1 VFFPRRFPLLALT
14 VASLP
19 LAIPRAAL
27 AWEAASDASGAV
39 EIRDS
44 GKLVASLSPK
54 TPKEGHGQPTIRHVS
69 VADHSVLEVRLPIL
83 GEGPKREEVWVAELP
98 SKNVIWWDQAGAHDV
113 DGETSQQVVVTEKAI
128 EEFQTA
134 GRLYRCDGV
143 PAQLF
148 RRTWDFATRQF
159 KPQPP
164 ALPATAPSTIKA
176 RRGDAQ
182 MPTGKPLGGFHFHA
196 ASSSAGAA
204 GDVRRLS
211 APTAINDDD
220 PATVWTADTHQGRGE
235 FFTARSSAGFAIT
248 GLRILP
254 GDTSS
259 AKVFTAAAR
268 PRRLTLFFGRGPEQ
282 SLDVDLVEDA
292 DGGAK
297 RFRQPF
303 WIPLPKPVAS
313 GCLTVMIREVTTG
326 RAATAVADLAV
337 MTEID
342 GSQAVDRLVA
352 DLASGTSCETRR
364 PLLASIGGAA
374 LDKVTAAL
382 AASPPGQG
390 RACLVETLVTLMPSP
405 LPTDSQPIAAPPAL
419 ASALAAALIAATPD
433 EEKIVIALLARLPE
447 PPVSAIAGLLADEKR
462 GEPDRLRAARALA
475 LLAQPEARLALLA
488 ALGKGSSSLRTGLR
502 ETAAGAKP
510 PLARAALDALAKV
523 PGSAQGQRADLLFV
537 LSAAATREPEQL
549 PATVEILRA
558 TLQNATSFEEQAR
571 AIQGLGMIRDA
582 DAIAELAAFRNR
594 AADSVLRFFATREL
608 AGIADPE
615 AGKAL
620 RGALLDSDPRAREAA
635 VLSLGQRHDQEMA
648 TQIIEAAKQEP
659 WPSVRRAQVMALGDL
674 CVPDGNNL
682 LLRAY
687 EKDVDDIRMAALVG
701 LAHCRDRRASALLVR
716 VLGRLPES
724 ADMRSLAAR
733 LLADMKDPRTTAPMA
748 AALKRLQ
755 KESQSDLSLEGTI
768 TETVMALAAIAG
780 KDSVAAA
787 ADLLTDS
794 RPSLQKAA
802 VQALGRLCDP
812 GAGAAALRTA
822 AQSKDESVSVAATMA
837 TEHCRS
843 RLTNGNPERVPIPS
857 RDGPPPA
864 TRARDA
870 RGGRGGLSV
879 PKSPQGEP
887 AGSPRE

>member
-1 VFFPRRFPLLALT
+1 
-14 VASLP
+14 
-19 LAIPRAAL
+19 L
-27 AWEAASDASGAV
+27 AWEATSDASGTV
-39 EIRDS
+39 EIREN

-54 TPKEGHGQPTIRHVS
+54 TPREGRGQPAIRHVS
-69 VADHSVLEVRLPIL
+69 VAGHSVVEVRMPIL

-98 SKNVIWWDQAGAHDV
+98 SKNIIWWDQAGAHDI
-113 DGETSQQVVVTEKAI
+113 DGETSQQLVVTEKAI

-143 PAQLF
+143 PAPLF
-148 RRTWDFATRQF
+148 RRAWDFANRRF
-159 KPQPP
+159 QPEP
-164 ALPATAPSTIKA
+164 PGLPAAAGSTIKA
-176 RRGDAQ
+176 HRGDVQ
-182 MPTGKPLGGFHFHA
+182 MPAGKPLGGFHFHA

-204 GDVRRLS
+204 GDARRLS
-211 APTAINDDD
+211 APAAINDDD
-220 PATVWTADTHQGRGE
+220 PSTVWTADSHQGRGE
-235 FFTARSSAGFAIT
+235 FFTARSSAGFSIT
-248 GLRILP
+248 GLKILP
-254 GDTSS
+254 GDTRS
-259 AKVFTAAAR
+259 AQAFAAAAR
-268 PRRLTLFFGRGPEQ
+268 PRRLTLLFGRGPEQ
-282 SLDVDLVEDA
+282 TLDVDLIEDP

-326 RAATAVADLAV
+326 RAATAIADLAV

-342 GSQAVDRLVA
+342 GPQAVDRLVA

-390 RACLVETLVTLMPSP
+390 RACLIETLATLMPSP
-405 LPTDSQPIAAPPAL
+405 LPTDAQPIAAQL

-462 GEPDRLRAARALA
+462 GEPDRLRATRVLA
-475 LLAQPEARLALLA
+475 LLAQPEARQALLD
-488 ALGKGSSSLRTGLR
+488 ALGKGSSSLRAGLR

-510 PLARAALDALAKV
+510 PLARATLDALARV
-523 PGSAQGQRADLLFV
+523 PGSAQGRRADLLFV
-537 LSAAATREPEQL
+537 LAAAATREPEQL
-549 PATVEILRA
+549 PAAVEILRA
-558 TLQNATSFEEQAR
+558 TLKSTASFEEQAR

-582 DAIAELAAFRNR
+582 AAIAELAAFRDR
-594 AADSVLRFFATREL
+594 ATDGVLRTFATREL

-648 TQIIEAAKQEP
+648 PQIIDAAKQEP
-659 WPSVRRAQVMALGDL
+659 WPNVRRAQVMALGDL

-687 EKDVDDIRMAALVG
+687 EKDVEDIRMAALVG

-733 LLADMKDPRTTAPMA
+733 LLADLKDPRTTAPMA

-768 TETVMALAAIAG
+768 TETVMALAAMTG

-787 ADLLTDS
+787 VDLLTDS

-812 GAGAAALRTA
+812 GAGATALRAA
-822 AQSKDESVSVAATMA
+822 AQSKDESVAVAAAMA

-843 RLTNGNPERVPIPS
+843 PH
-857 RDGPPPA
+857 
-864 TRARDA
+864 
-870 RGGRGGLSV
+870 
-879 PKSPQGEP
+879 
-887 AGSPRE
+887 

>member
-1 VFFPRRFPLLALT
+1 VLPPHRYLFLV

-19 LAIPRAAL
+19 LAIPRAAF
-27 AWEAASDASGAV
+27 AWEVASDASGAI

-44 GKLVASLSPK
+44 GKLVASFSPK
-54 TPKEGHGQPTIRHVS
+54 TPKDGRGQPTIRHVS
-69 VADHSVLEVRLPIL
+69 VAGHSVVDVRMPVL
-83 GEGPKREEVWVAELP
+83 GEGPKREEVWIAELP
-98 SKNVIWWDQAGAHDV
+98 SKNVIWWDQAGARDI
-113 DGETSQQVVVTEKAI
+113 DGETSQQVAVSEKGI
-128 EEFQTA
+128 DEFQTVA
-134 GRLYRCDGV
+134 RLNRCDDGT
-143 PAQLF
+143 AQLF
-148 RRTWDFATRQF
+148 ARTWDFANRRFQSAPST
-159 KPQPP
+159 
-164 ALPATAPSTIKA
+164 LPAAAASTIKA
-176 RRGDAQ
+176 HRGDAQ
-182 MPTGKPLGGFHFHA
+182 MPAGKPLGGFYFHA

-204 GDVRRLS
+204 GDARRLS
-211 APTAINDDD
+211 APAAVNDDD
-220 PATVWTADTHQGRGE
+220 PSTVWTADAHQGRGE

-248 GLRILP
+248 GIRILP
-254 GDTSS
+254 GDTRN
-259 AKVFTAAAR
+259 AQAFAAAAR
-268 PRRLTLFFGRGPEQ
+268 PRSLALLFGRGPEQ
-282 SLDVDLVEDA
+282 SLDVDLIEDA
-292 DGGAK
+292 DGGGK

-303 WIPLPKPVAS
+303 WIPLPKPVVS

-342 GSQAVDRLVA
+342 GPQAVDRLVA

-364 PLLASIGGAA
+364 PLLASIGGAV
-374 LDKVTAAL
+374 LDKVTTAL

-390 RACLVETLVTLMPSP
+390 RACLVETLATLMPSP
-405 LPTDSQPIAAPPAL
+405 STTEAQPVATSPAL

-447 PPVSAIAGLLADEKR
+447 PPVPAIAGLLADEKR

-475 LLAQPEARLALLA
+475 LLPQPEARMALLA
-488 ALGKGSSSLRTGLR
+488 TLGKGSSSLRTGLR

-510 PLARAALDALAKV
+510 PLARAALDALAHV

-537 LSAAATREPEQL
+537 LAAAATREPKQL
-549 PATVEILRA
+549 STAVEILRA
-558 TLQNATSFEEQAR
+558 TLQGPASFEEQAR
-571 AIQGLGMIRDA
+571 ATQGLGMIRNSA
-582 DAIAELAAFRNR
+582 AIAALAAFRNR

-620 RGALLDSDPRAREAA
+620 RGALLDRDPRAREAA

-648 TQIIEAAKQEP
+648 PQIIAAAKQEP
-659 WPSVRRAQVMALGDL
+659 WPSVRRAQVIALGDL

-748 AALKRLQ
+748 AALKRLR

-780 KDSVAAA
+780 KDAIAAA

-802 VQALGRLCDP
+802 VQALSKLCDP

-822 AQSKDESVSVAATMA
+822 AQSKDESVSVAAAMA
-837 TEHCRS
+837 AEHCR
-843 RLTNGNPERVPIPS
+843 N
-857 RDGPPPA
+857 A
-864 TRARDA
+864 H
-870 RGGRGGLSV
+870 
-879 PKSPQGEP
+879 
-887 AGSPRE
+887 